1 MVPIAIISAGLLTVG
16 VAVASLGSYHL
27 GLARAAGKW
36 DTSDRAPRIG
46 RGTSTVGV
54 LLGLMMLGV
63 GAAGLASLVRVPD
76 VPAAVRTGFA
86 ITVGALT
93 FALGMYATA
102 KLADRVEL
110 NTLIR
115 TPSRFRRL
123 PPAESRLAESRPVE
137 PGRVGPGQATGP
149 DGIADPQP
157 PSDPVVPPTARP
169 GWVYRDTDGGWFLVV
184 SAGAGYRLVSLPD
197 FRLVP
202 TGMVREPLTA
212 AGSVELAVWP
222 LSDAPGV
229 REGEAH
235 QAAT

>member
-1 MVPIAIISAGLLTVG
+1 MVSIAIISAGLLTVG

-27 GLARAAGKW
+27 GLARAASKW

-54 LLGLMMLGV
+54 LLGLMMLAV
-63 GAAGLASLVRVPD
+63 GAAGLTSLVQVPGA
-76 VPAAVRTGFA
+76 PPAVRTGLA
-86 ITVGALT
+86 IAAGALT

-123 PPAESRLAESRPVE
+123 PPAESRPVE
-137 PGRVGPGQATGP
+137 PGHGESAPATGP
-149 DGIADPQP
+149 GEAAAPQP

-202 TGMVREPLTA
+202 IGTVREPLTA

-222 LSDAPGV
+222 LSDVPGV

>member
-1 MVPIAIISAGLLTVG
+1 MVSIAIISGGLLTVG
-16 VAVASLGSYHL
+16 MAVASLGSYHL
-27 GLARAAGKW
+27 GLARAASKW
-36 DTSDRAPRIG
+36 DTSERAPRIG

-54 LLGLMMLGV
+54 LLGLVMLGV
-63 GAAGLASLVRVPD
+63 GAAGLASLVQVPD
-76 VPAAVRTGFA
+76 AAPVVRTGLVTA
-86 ITVGALT
+86 AGALT
-93 FALGMYATA
+93 FALGMYLTA

-123 PPAESRLAESRPVE
+123 PPAESRPAE
-137 PGRVGPGQATGP
+137 PGHGGSGPATGP
-149 DGIADPQP
+149 GETTVPLP

-169 GWVYRDTDGGWFLVV
+169 GWVYRDTGDGWFLVV

-202 TGMVREPLTA
+202 IGTARAPLTA